1 MKIKQDNKIK
11 KEVAYDILNIIQI
24 YAYSIEPKYVE
35 FRVNYGSK
43 GIIDAISK
51 YIIDTYL

>member
-1 MKIKQDNKIK
+1 MKIKQNNKIK
-11 KEVAYDILNIIQI
+11 KEVAYDILNIIQT
-24 YAYSIEPKYVE
+24 YAYSIEPKYIE